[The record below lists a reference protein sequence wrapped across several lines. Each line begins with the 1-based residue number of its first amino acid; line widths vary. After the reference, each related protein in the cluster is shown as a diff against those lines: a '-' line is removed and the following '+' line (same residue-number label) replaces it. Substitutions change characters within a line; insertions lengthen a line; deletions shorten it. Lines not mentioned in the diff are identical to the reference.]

1 MKTSQLAAV
10 SAAVFAVGT
19 LVSQRAYSQ
28 SSPSIPVG
36 SLSAFPT
43 VVQTGTKPTL
53 TWAITYPSQV
63 TTVVTVGTTGT
74 ITPLR
79 DLYVDIRVLGASVG
93 DGTSTGW
100 YTVEAYQKCE
110 LASSFT
116 RFFNGKQTSV
126 NPSTVY
132 YTQFVHQSRPLD
144 IKGRVA
150 STSATNPTSWQ
161 AYYSTG
167 TTTQNVRALVNGDT
181 PPSYVPAFSNQATI
195 KSVLSAYIDSTGKI
209 KIGPMDVIFLFELW
223 DTDSTQSYF
232 DMQDLVVLAT
242 FRTS

>member
-1 MKTSQLAAV
+1 MKTSQWAAV
-10 SAAVFAVGT
+10 SAAVIAVGT
-19 LVSQRAYSQ
+19 FVPSRAYSQ
-28 SSPSIPVG
+28 STPSVPVG

-53 TWAITYPSQV
+53 TWSISYPSEV
-63 TTVVTVGTTGT
+63 KTVVTVGPTGT
-74 ITPLR
+74 VTPKV
-79 DLYVDIRVLGASVG
+79 DLYVDLRVLGAYIG

-100 YTVEAYQKCE
+100 YMVQADRKVENATT
-110 LASSFT
+110 FT
-116 RFFNGKQTSV
+116 QFFSGKQTSV

-132 YTQFVHQSRPLD
+132 YTQLVHASRPLD
-144 IKGRVA
+144 IRGRVA
-150 STSATNPTSWQ
+150 SSSSSSPTAWQ

-167 TTTQNVRALVNGDT
+167 TTTQNVRALVSGDV

-195 KSVLSAYIDSTGKI
+195 KSVLTGYIDASGKI

-223 DTDSTQSYF
+223 GTDYTQSYF

>member
-10 SAAVFAVGT
+10 SAVAIAVSA
-19 LVSQRAYSQ
+19 LVSPRAYSQ
-28 SSPSIPVG
+28 TTPSVPVG
-36 SLSAFPT
+36 TLTAYPT

-53 TWAITYPSQV
+53 TWSISYPSQV
-63 TTVVTVGTTGT
+63 TTVVTVGPTGT

-79 DLYVDIRVLGASVG
+79 DLYVDLRVLGAQVG
-93 DGTSTGW
+93 DGTANGW
-100 YTVEAYQKCE
+100 YVVEAYRKVE
-110 LASSFT
+110 LATSFT
-116 RFFNGKQTSV
+116 RFFNGKQTAV

-132 YTQFVHQSRPLD
+132 FTQFVRQSRPLD
-144 IKGRVA
+144 IRGRVA
-150 STSATNPTSWQ
+150 SNNSSSPSSWQ

-167 TTTQNVRALVNGDT
+167 TTNSNVRALVNGAT
-181 PPSYVPAFSNQATI
+181 PPSYVPAFSNQSTI
-195 KSVLSAYIDSTGKI
+195 KSALSAYIDSTGKI

-223 DTDSTQSYF
+223 GPDPNQSYF